1 MHMYLSSFM
10 FFAPYC
16 YYSYAKIL
24 IIGNYQNRLN
34 VSIPF
39 HGKYIY
45 PKQEWD
51 NESKK
56 ILNKKN

>member
-1 MHMYLSSFM
+1 MYMYLSSFM
-10 FFAPYC
+10 FFALNC

-39 HGKYIY
+39 HGKYISI
-45 PKQEWD
+45 Q
-51 NESKK
+51 SKSGIMK
-56 ILNKKN
+56 AKRS

>member
-1 MHMYLSSFM
+1 M
-10 FFAPYC
+10 FFALNC
-16 YYSYAKIL
+16 YYSYEKIL

-39 HGKYIY
+39 HGKYISLY

-56 ILNKKN
+56 ILNE